1 MPERRSKSEIRKGL
15 IELGEKP
22 GSKELEEQ
30 VENIYKYE
38 KFAQEQIDEEEKR
51 KAGL

>member
-1 MPERRSKSEIRKGL
+1 MPERRSKAEIRKGL

-22 GSKELEEQ
+22 GSKSLETE

-38 KFAQEQIDEEEKR
+38 KLSQERLDEEAKR

>member
-1 MPERRSKSEIRKGL
+1 MPERRTKAEIRKGL

-22 GSKELEEQ
+22 GSKELKEQ
-30 VENIYKYE
+30 VEDIYKHE
-38 KFAQEQIDEEEKR
+38 KQAQARLDEEAKR

>member
-15 IELGEKP
+15 IELGYKP
-22 GSKELEEQ
+22 GSKELEEE
-30 VENIYKYE
+30 VEKIYKYE
-38 KFAQEQIDEEEKR
+38 KLSQERLEEEAKR

>member
-1 MPERRSKSEIRKGL
+1 MMDEIRKGL
-15 IELGEKP
+15 IEIGEKP

-30 VENIYKYE
+30 R
-38 KFAQEQIDEEEKR
+38 R